1 MSTSMH
7 RDEDTDCPPMNKG
20 PYVPVT
26 FCKSPPLLTKYR
38 STSLTKEYPSVHSF
52 LASTCTPGGLLRLLG
67 TASGLAVIVI
77 VASRDGPNGVGELW
91 FNVEQTNLIRL
102 GLRRALIEGGVASP
116 EAREIEGD
124 HWEDKGAEAAYPAD
138 SLTLVPFSTSDT
150 ASSSTTGSNSTPE
163 EGQLERTTSSL
174 GRAPLPAAA
183 ASGGFGQ
190 AVFTSQAALDRALKA
205 IKKQLDRV
213 GSNKALDGFSKMR
226 DAWAIAKKHK
236 ARVVALDVETWEHNH
251 DVITEVGVTLVE
263 AQSGRLE
270 SRHYI
275 IEENQKRRN
284 GRWVKDRRDYFS
296 FGDSQTLPERSLS
309 IILQRLLLPS
319 PTPAYPILL
328 ILHAPSAD
336 LDALAALDVD
346 VLLFHKT
353 LEPLLRPRLS
363 STPGTFI
370 LDTQA
375 LFRGWSKANSQPT
388 VQQVGQEPKLISLGD
403 AVERVGLAPGES
415 LHNAGNDAYYT
426 WKVFECMMNKDD
438 VVRTGGGAGQGQGQV
453 QRGNGQSANDHVK
466 NGGPGHGTGNNGRGR
481 GKATP
486 TPPPTQQTRRI
497 PGLHAPAPKAHVR
510 TGPNAEGWG
519 ARPVVKPSSG
529 RRSSGGWNVPDG
541 SENAGQ
547 GW

>member
-1 MSTSMH
+1 MSRSMYD
-7 RDEDTDCPPMNKG
+7 DEDTDCPPMNKG

-26 FCKSPPLLTKYR
+26 FFLTKYR

-52 LASTCTPGGLLRLLG
+52 LASTCTPGGLLRLLA
-67 TASGLAVIVI
+67 TPTGLAVI

-102 GLRRALIEGGVASP
+102 GLRRALIEGGVTSP

-124 HWEDKGAEAAYPAD
+124 NWEDKGSEAVYQAD
-138 SLTLVPFSTSDT
+138 TLTLVPFSTSNT
-150 ASSSTTGSNSTPE
+150 TCSSTTGSNSTPE
-163 EGQLERTTSSL
+163 EGQLETTL
-174 GRAPLPAAA
+174 RLA

-190 AVFTSQAALDRALKA
+190 AVFTSQAALDRALKS

-213 GSNKALDGFSKMR
+213 GSNKALDGFSKMK

-263 AQSGRLE
+263 AQSGRRD

-296 FGDSQTLPERSLS
+296 FGDSQTLPERSIS
-309 IILQRLLLPS
+309 IILQRLLLPF
-319 PTPAYPILL
+319 PAPAYPILL

-375 LFRGWSKANSQPT
+375 LYRGWSKANSQPN

-403 AVERVGLAPGES
+403 AVKRVGLEPGES

-426 WKVFECMMNKDD
+426 WKVFESMMNKDD
-438 VVRTGGGAGQGQGQV
+438 VVRMPGGSRSGVGVGQGQM
-453 QRGNGQSANDHVK
+453 ANDHVR
-466 NGGPGHGTGNNGRGR
+466 NGQGHGTGNNGRGR

-486 TPPPTQQTRRI
+486 TPSPTQPTHRI
-497 PGLHAPAPKAHVR
+497 PGLHAPAPKAPVR
-510 TGPNAEGWG
+510 PAPNAEGWG
-519 ARPVVKPSSG
+519 AQPVVKAPP
-529 RRSSGGWNVPDG
+529 RRSNGGWNVPDG
-541 SENAGQ
+541 SESVGQ